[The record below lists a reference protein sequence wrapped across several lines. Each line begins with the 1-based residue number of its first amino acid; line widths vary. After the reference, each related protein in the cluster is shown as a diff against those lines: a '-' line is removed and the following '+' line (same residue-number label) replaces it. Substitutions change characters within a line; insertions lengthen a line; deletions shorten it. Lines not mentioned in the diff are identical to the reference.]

1 MPIEQDYLQRF
12 FGFEEG
18 VFLLC
23 ALLTSQYLLKQ
34 LPERLRQRVIYL

>member
-1 MPIEQDYLQRF
+1 MPIEQDYLQRVF
-12 FGFEEG
+12 SFEEG

-34 LPERLRQRVIYL
+34 LPERLRLRVIYL